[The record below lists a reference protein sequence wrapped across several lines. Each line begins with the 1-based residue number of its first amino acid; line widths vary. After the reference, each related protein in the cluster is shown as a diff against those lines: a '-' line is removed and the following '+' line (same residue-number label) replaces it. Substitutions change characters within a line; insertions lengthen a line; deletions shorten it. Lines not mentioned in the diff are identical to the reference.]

1 MAAAA
6 SRDGSSTERALD
18 LRRGA
23 PFAGKYVVER
33 ILGRGGMGTVFEAK
47 HVRLGHR
54 VAIKVLGSELRDYPE
69 LVTRFE
75 REARA
80 AGALSSRHVVRVFD
94 IDMTEDATPFIVME
108 LLVGEDLADVV
119 ERDGAQPVGRA
130 VRWVLEA
137 CDAIAEAHRL
147 GIIHR
152 DIKPSNLFLSDEGV
166 KVLDFGIAKRIA
178 SKEAV
183 ITQAV
188 APLGT
193 PQYMSPEQVRC
204 AKDVDTRTDI
214 WSIGVTL
221 FELLT
226 GRTPFA
232 HESSSAC
239 IASIAADP
247 VPDPRSFRP
256 DLPSELVDVLMRALE
271 KDRTR
276 RYGSVTELAVALASF
291 AESAVD
297 EHPASAVCRIVT
309 RKSEDVVASDVRA
322 PVRADTT
329 LTRAASRG
337 PVARRRRWTSSLA
350 VGTASL
356 LGVFALLVTPKCV
369 RSLDAPAATAMPSTA
384 PIAAAL
390 ADPPAA
396 PSTPIAPASDAIE
409 AAPAP
414 AVTVAP
420 APVATTSATKRA
432 RSAATIGRPRQDA
445 TIVRHFPIDSPAHG
459 GLSGPGF

>member
-6 SRDGSSTERALD
+6 SRDRSSVERALD

-69 LVTRFE
+69 LVMRFE

-178 SKEAV
+178 SKEAA

-214 WSIGVTL
+214 WSVGVTL

-232 HESSSAC
+232 QESSSAC

-276 RYGSVTELAVALASF
+276 RYGSITELAVALAPF
-291 AESAVD
+291 AERDVD
-297 EHPASAVCRIVT
+297 EHPASAVCRIAA
-309 RKSEDVVASDVRA
+309 RKSEDAGDSGVRA
-322 PVRADTT
+322 SVRAATT

-337 PVARRRRWTSSLA
+337 PVARRRWASSLA

-369 RSLDAPAATAMPSTA
+369 GSLDAPAATATPSTA
-384 PIAAAL
+384 PIASAL
-390 ADPPAA
+390 AEPPAA
-396 PSTPIAPASDAIE
+396 PSTPIAPSSDAIE

-414 AVTVAP
+414 PVTVAP
-420 APVATTSATKRA
+420 APVAAASATKRA
-432 RSAATIGRPRQDA
+432 RSTATNGRPRQEA